1 MAYQKFTELTNANAI
16 MEKISEYAANQGWVV
31 LENNI
36 SDLPID
42 GSANSDGLRLAVKSP
57 DGNVFAVFRSA
68 NGKKIFPS
76 QKNDTNA
83 HGIGLTCATAYTSK
97 PASGYWYDQPNV
109 VREYGTQQAIGVGIP
124 VNPNGSHTLYM
135 NSIMNPTPMLVIS
148 IETSGVFQH
157 LAVGYLQKVG
167 NWDGGLI
174 FSGSRNSYNMFTA
187 SSSFDATTI
196 ETESKPIFSMTTEA
210 NTFLRM
216 DIDAAPIRLPSV
228 LWASA
233 GKNSIASFANCY
245 TGKQLGLPVKTSEVK
260 ASVWNANVPDYTK
273 LQSKSST
280 DTGVNVNTLNCITVN
295 MNLVAYVIRDPDGL
309 RNFSPVGYVPG
320 IYFISMRNVAPA
332 QTYEISYPKSGYLHQ
347 VFPYTRRR
355 GIYGM
360 DGFSLQQEE

>member
-1 MAYQKFTELTNANAI
+1 M
-16 MEKISEYAANQGWVV
+16 

-157 LAVGYLQKVG
+157 LAVDVYKRQLQKQLDEAMKLG
-167 NWDGGLI
+167 DKSQI
-174 FSGSRNSYNMFTA
+174 
-187 SSSFDATTI
+187 SSIKKQIKETFENLTNGIEENLKRINDEIDAEI
-196 ETESKPIFSMTTEA
+196 AEINANRKMTKMQKQDDLDNAERRKYANEA
-210 NTFLRM
+210 NELR
-216 DIDAAPIRLPSV
+216 
-228 LWASA
+228 
-233 GKNSIASFANCY
+233 KKANQY
-245 TGKQLGLPVKTSEVK
+245 RKEDNRNGDNKHDYNIKQLERE
-260 ASVWNANVPDYTK
+260 ASLKDK
-273 LQSKSST
+273 LAEIPSLLDKIHEAST
-280 DTGVNVNTLNCITVN
+280 Q
-295 MNLVAYVIRDPDGL
+295 AFEDGL
-309 RNFSPVGYVPG
+309 LNFL
-320 IYFISMRNVAPA
+320 
-332 QTYEISYPKSGYLHQ
+332 E
-347 VFPYTRRR
+347 R
-355 GIYGM
+355 GIFAVSYTHLDVYKRQSILHGYGRNC
-360 DGFSLQQEE
+360 S